1 MRPAARS
8 AHPQTRDVAIDLGST
23 MATTPN
29 TLELS
34 DAELDRVT
42 AATLQI
48 GLPRG
53 ADPAALSDTLEV
65 GYAPVTVAGNLAIS
79 AQQLSINAL
88 TSAQG
93 DILFQTK
100 GVAMDKQQG
109 AIDAGIGNVTFD
121 IASGVIISLG
131 TDTTGQFSLTEA
143 ELDRITAG
151 DVFVGSSNASL
162 ANINSPINLVSDMGL
177 AVQARTIMLNRRVGD
192 TAHWVRGHI
201 TLTANN
207 NITLASWGKHQ
218 HHRWGPD
225 ASRQPGGDALLGQL
239 HGHLRQR
246 SSGPCHRRRQLDA
259 RGAGPGGDWASGN
272 QHGVES
278 SWPVAACKEE
288 AAGR

>member
-1 MRPAARS
+1 MRPAAQLHS
-8 AHPQTRDVAIDLGST
+8 PQTRDVAIDLGST

-65 GYAPVTVAGNLAIS
+65 SAPRDRGRQSCHLRTTAQHQRPDFSARGYSLPDGGC
-79 AQQLSINAL
+79 
-88 TSAQG
+88 G
-93 DILFQTK
+93 DRS
-100 GVAMDKQQG
+100 GEG

-151 DVFVGSSNASL
+151 EVFVGSSNASL

-177 AVQARTIMLNRRVGD
+177 AVQARTIMLNREVAL
-192 TAHWVRGHI
+192 TALGTGHI
-201 TLTANN
+201 TLTANK

-218 HHRWGPD
+218 HRRWRPH
-225 ASRQPGGDALLGQL
+225 AQRQPGGDALLGQL

-259 RGAGPGGDWASGN
+259 RRGAAAIRASGN
-272 QHGVES
+272 QHG
-278 SWPVAACKEE
+278 
-288 AAGR
+288 